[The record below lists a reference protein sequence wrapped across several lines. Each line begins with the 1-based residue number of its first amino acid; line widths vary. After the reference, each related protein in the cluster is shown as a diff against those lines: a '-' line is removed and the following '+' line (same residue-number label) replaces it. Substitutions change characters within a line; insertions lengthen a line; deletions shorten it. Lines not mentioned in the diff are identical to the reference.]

1 LVNPSSIFVAQI
13 RGLMSETQASFEPG
27 IDCGVT
33 KIPRFGFEVLVH
45 GHQTELETLFD
56 FGCYNYAAL
65 TALRKGGRETLK
77 EKLKP
82 YLQTGE
88 WSD

>member
-1 LVNPSSIFVAQI
+1 MRLNPLEIGPDTRVPHKDRRRVGFSAVGQ
-13 RGLMSETQASFEPG
+13 SES
-27 IDCGVT
+27 
-33 KIPRFGFEVLVH
+33 
-45 GHQTELETLFD
+45 
-56 FGCYNYAAL
+56 
-65 TALRKGGRETLK
+65 ETLK